1 VQVEC
6 FWTGQARIVVDVQPA
21 VGTPTTVAFNTNP
34 APGQNLQMAQVGE
47 YAIELVSLDPY
58 PQTPDDA
65 LALEQ
70 YRATL
75 EVRKG
80 P

>member
-1 VQVEC
+1 
-6 FWTGQARIVVDVQPA
+6 
-21 VGTPTTVAFNTNP
+21 
-34 APGQNLQMAQVGE
+34 MAQVGE

-75 EVRKG
+75 VMRKSA
-80 P
+80 PSATAAVPSTR